1 MRIGEL
7 AALAGVTTRTVRHY
21 HRVGLL
27 PEPAR
32 RANGYRVYTLRDAV
46 ELARVRRL
54 TELGLSLDEVRDAL
68 ADDAGKEL
76 HEILAELDADLAR
89 QEDAIRQRRARLA
102 ELLRHAEGGGLT
114 AEGPVSPELA
124 AVFADMSRASA
135 RLGVPEPASAVKER
149 ELLAL
154 LDTTADEAHRGWLA
168 GLLHAL
174 SSDPEAMT
182 RAYGIYARLDELAGA
197 EPDDPRV
204 EELARDVV
212 AAMPEE
218 ARALVTEGPDP
229 ALAVAGNGTGGG
241 AGDGTGAG
249 TGTAAGGGDESGE
262 AFAEMFFADFPPAQ
276 AEVMRRAMALLGERT
291 GGAGEAG
298 GAGRADRRRGESAS

>member
-21 HRVGLL
+21 HRIGLL

-46 ELARVRRL
+46 GLARVRRL

-68 ADDAGKEL
+68 ADDIGKEL

-89 QEDAIRQRRARLA
+89 QEAALRQRRARLA
-102 ELLRHAEGGGLT
+102 GLLRHAEGGGLT

-124 AVFADMSRASA
+124 AVFADMSRTSA
-135 RLGVPEPASAVKER
+135 ALGVPEPASAAKER

-154 LDTTADEAHRGWLA
+154 LDTTADDAHRGWLGA
-168 GLLHAL
+168 LLHAL
-174 SSDPEAMT
+174 SADPDAMT
-182 RAYGIYARLDELAGA
+182 RAYEIYARLDELADA
-197 EPDDPRV
+197 EVTDPRV
-204 EELARDVV
+204 AELARDVV
-212 AAMPEE
+212 AVMSDE
-218 ARALVTEGPDP
+218 ALALMAAGPD
-229 ALAVAGNGTGGG
+229 AA
-241 AGDGTGAG
+241 GTGA
-249 TGTAAGGGDESGE
+249 AEDGDEGRE

-276 AEVMRRAMALLGERT
+276 AEVMRRAMALLEERS

>member
-21 HRVGLL
+21 HRIGLL

-32 RANGYRVYTLRDAV
+32 RANGYRAYTLRDVV

-54 TELGLSLDEVRDAL
+54 TELGLALDEVRDVL

-89 QEDAIRQRRARLA
+89 QEDALHRRRARLA
-102 ELLRHAEGGGLT
+102 ELLRQAERGGLT
-114 AEGPVSPELA
+114 AEAPVSPELA

-135 RLGVPEPASAVKER
+135 RRGAPEPVSAVRER

-154 LDTTADEAHRGWLA
+154 LETTADEGHRGWLA
-168 GLLHAL
+168 GLMHAL
-174 SSDPEAMT
+174 SADPEAMT
-182 RAYGIYARLDELAGA
+182 RAYDIYARLDELAGA
-197 EPDDPRV
+197 EATDPRV
-204 EELARDVV
+204 EELAHDLL

-218 ARALVTEGPDP
+218 ALR
-229 ALAVAGNGTGGG
+229 LATAGAGGDTAAYGNGEGGED
-241 AGDGTGAG
+241 AG
-249 TGTAAGGGDESGE
+249 
-262 AFAEMFFADFPPAQ
+262 AFAEAFFADFPPAQ
-276 AEVMRRAMALLGERT
+276 AAVMRRAMALLGERT

-298 GAGRADRRRGESAS
+298 GAGRTDRRRGESAS

>member
-21 HRVGLL
+21 HRIGLL

-54 TELGLSLDEVRDAL
+54 TELGLSLDEVRDVL
-68 ADDAGKEL
+68 ADDAGREL

-89 QEDAIRQRRARLA
+89 QEAAIRQRRVRLA
-102 ELLRHAEGGGLT
+102 ELLRHAESGGLT
-114 AEGPVSPELA
+114 SEGPVSPELA

-135 RLGVPEPASAVKER
+135 RLGVPEPASAAKER

-154 LDTTADEAHRGWLA
+154 LDTTADDAHRRWLD

-182 RAYGIYARLDELAGA
+182 RAYGIYARLDELADA
-197 EPDDPRV
+197 EAGDPRV

-212 AAMPEE
+212 AALPDR
-218 ARALVTEGPDP
+218 AREMVTAGPD
-229 ALAVAGNGTGGG
+229 AAAG
-241 AGDGTGAG
+241 AGA
-249 TGTAAGGGDESGE
+249 GDESGE

-276 AEVMRRAMALLGERT
+276 AAVMRRAMALLGERSGGAGET
-291 GGAGEAG
+291 GGAGH
-298 GAGRADRRRGESAS
+298 ADRRRGESAS

>member
-21 HRVGLL
+21 HRIGLL

-32 RANGYRVYTLRDAV
+32 RANGYRVYTLRDVV

-54 TELGLSLDEVRDAL
+54 TELGLGLDEVRDVL
-68 ADDAGKEL
+68 AADAGKEL

-89 QEDAIRQRRARLA
+89 QEDALRRRRARLA
-102 ELLRHAEGGGLT
+102 ELLRQAERGGLT
-114 AEGPVSPELA
+114 PEAPVSPELA

-135 RLGVPEPASAVKER
+135 RLGVPEPASAAKER

-154 LDTTADEAHRGWLA
+154 LDTTADDAHRGWLA
-168 GLLHAL
+168 ALLHAL

-182 RAYGIYARLDELAGA
+182 RAYGIYARLDELADAEVTDPRVAELARAVVDALPDEALRLVTAGPETVGGA
-197 EPDDPRV
+197 EPD
-204 EELARDVV
+204 
-212 AAMPEE
+212 
-218 ARALVTEGPDP
+218 EG
-229 ALAVAGNGTGGG
+229 
-241 AGDGTGAG
+241 
-249 TGTAAGGGDESGE
+249 GE
-262 AFAEMFFADFPPAQ
+262 AFAEVFFADFPPAQ
-276 AEVMRRAMALLGERT
+276 AEVMRRAMALLGERP

>member
-21 HRVGLL
+21 HRIGLL

-32 RANGYRVYTLRDAV
+32 RANGYRVYTLRDVV

-54 TELGLSLDEVRDAL
+54 TELGLGLDEVRDVL

-89 QEDAIRQRRARLA
+89 QEDALRRRRARLA
-102 ELLRHAEGGGLT
+102 ELLRQAERGGL
-114 AEGPVSPELA
+114 APEAPVSPELA

-135 RLGVPEPASAVKER
+135 RLGVPEPASAAKER

-154 LDTTADEAHRGWLA
+154 LDTTADDAHRGWLA
-168 GLLHAL
+168 ALLHAL
-174 SSDPEAMT
+174 SADPEAMT
-182 RAYGIYARLDELAGA
+182 RAYDIYARLDELADA
-197 EPDDPRV
+197 EVTDPRV
-204 EELARDVV
+204 EELAHAVL
-212 AAMPEE
+212 AAMPDE
-218 ARALVTEGPDP
+218 ALRLVTAGPD
-229 ALAVAGNGTGGG
+229 V
-241 AGDGTGAG
+241 
-249 TGTAAGGGDESGE
+249 AAGGPAAYADGEGGERGEGGE
-262 AFAEMFFADFPPAQ
+262 AFAEVFFADFPPAQ

-298 GAGRADRRRGESAS
+298 GAGRADRRRRARGGSAS

>member
-21 HRVGLL
+21 HRIGLL

-68 ADDAGKEL
+68 ADDIGKEL
-76 HEILAELDADLAR
+76 YEILAELDADLAR
-89 QEDAIRQRRARLA
+89 QEAAVRQRRARLA
-102 ELLRHAEGGGLT
+102 ELLRHAESGGLT

-135 RLGVPEPASAVKER
+135 RLGVPEPVSAAKER

-154 LDTTADEAHRGWLA
+154 LDTTADDARRGWLDA
-168 GLLHAL
+168 LLHAL

-182 RAYGIYARLDELAGA
+182 RAYDIYARLDELAGA
-197 EPDDPRV
+197 EVTDPRV
-204 EELARDVV
+204 GELARDVV
-212 AAMPEE
+212 AALPDE
-218 ARALVTEGPDP
+218 ALDLV
-229 ALAVAGNGTGGG
+229 AAGDGG
-241 AGDGTGAG
+241 AGQDGTGKG
-249 TGTAAGGGDESGE
+249 AGGGGEESGE

>member
-21 HRVGLL
+21 HRIGLL

-32 RANGYRVYTLRDAV
+32 RANGYRVYTLRDTV

-76 HEILAELDADLAR
+76 HEILAGLDADLAR
-89 QEDAIRQRRARLA
+89 QEAAIRQRRARLA
-102 ELLRHAEGGGLT
+102 ELLRQAEGGGLP

-135 RLGVPEPASAVKER
+135 RLGVPEPASAAKER

-154 LDTTADEAHRGWLA
+154 LDTTADDAHRGWLGA
-168 GLLHAL
+168 LVHAL
-174 SSDPEAMT
+174 SADPEAMT
-182 RAYGIYARLDELAGA
+182 RAYGIYARLDELADADPG
-197 EPDDPRV
+197 DPRV
-204 EELARDVV
+204 GELARDVV
-212 AAMPEE
+212 AAMPDE
-218 ARALVTEGPDP
+218 AVELVAAGSHATE
-229 ALAVAGNGTGGG
+229 GG
-241 AGDGTGAG
+241 AGDG
-249 TGTAAGGGDESGE
+249 GDERGE

-276 AEVMRRAMALLGERT
+276 AEVVRRAMALLGERT

-298 GAGRADRRRGESAS
+298 GAGRAGRRRGESAS

>member
-21 HRVGLL
+21 HRIGLL

-68 ADDAGKEL
+68 ADDIGKEL

-89 QEDAIRQRRARLA
+89 QEAALRQRRARLA

-124 AVFADMSRASA
+124 AVFADMSRTSA
-135 RLGVPEPASAVKER
+135 ALGVPEPASAAKER

-154 LDTTADEAHRGWLA
+154 LDTTADDAHRGWLGA
-168 GLLHAL
+168 LLHAL
-174 SSDPEAMT
+174 SADPDAMR
-182 RAYGIYARLDELAGA
+182 RAYEIYARLDELADA
-197 EPDDPRV
+197 EVTDPRV
-204 EELARDVV
+204 AELARDVV
-212 AAMPEE
+212 AVMSDE
-218 ARALVTEGPDP
+218 ALALMAAGPD
-229 ALAVAGNGTGGG
+229 AA
-241 AGDGTGAG
+241 GTGA
-249 TGTAAGGGDESGE
+249 AEDGDEGRE

-276 AEVMRRAMALLGERT
+276 AEVMRRAMALLEERS

>member
-21 HRVGLL
+21 HRIGLL

-46 ELARVRRL
+46 GLARVRRL

-68 ADDAGKEL
+68 ADDIGKEL

-89 QEDAIRQRRARLA
+89 QEAALRQRRARLA
-102 ELLRHAEGGGLT
+102 GMLRHAEGGGLT

-124 AVFADMSRASA
+124 AVFADMSRTSA
-135 RLGVPEPASAVKER
+135 ALGVPEPASAAKER

-154 LDTTADEAHRGWLA
+154 LDTTADDAHRGWLGA
-168 GLLHAL
+168 LLHAL
-174 SSDPEAMT
+174 SADPDAMT
-182 RAYGIYARLDELAGA
+182 RAYEIYARLDELADA
-197 EPDDPRV
+197 EVADPRV
-204 EELARDVV
+204 AELARDVV
-212 AAMPEE
+212 AVMSDE
-218 ARALVTEGPDP
+218 ALALMAAGPD
-229 ALAVAGNGTGGG
+229 AA
-241 AGDGTGAG
+241 GTGA
-249 TGTAAGGGDESGE
+249 AEDGDEGRE

-276 AEVMRRAMALLGERT
+276 AEVMRRAMALLEERS

>member
-21 HRVGLL
+21 HRIGLL

-89 QEDAIRQRRARLA
+89 QEAAVRQRRARLA
-102 ELLRHAEGGGLT
+102 ELLRHAESGGLT

-135 RLGVPEPASAVKER
+135 RLGVPEPVSAAKER

-154 LDTTADEAHRGWLA
+154 LDTTADDARRGWLDA
-168 GLLHAL
+168 LLHAL

-182 RAYGIYARLDELAGA
+182 RAYDIYARLDELAGA
-197 EPDDPRV
+197 EVTDPRV
-204 EELARDVV
+204 GELARDVV
-212 AAMPEE
+212 AALPDE
-218 ARALVTEGPDP
+218 ALDLV
-229 ALAVAGNGTGGG
+229 AAGDGG
-241 AGDGTGAG
+241 AGQDGTGKG
-249 TGTAAGGGDESGE
+249 AGGGGEESGE

-276 AEVMRRAMALLGERT
+276 AEVMRRAMALLGEWT